1 MNGEDVLSFQRAE
14 GILERKLTQTSSIP
28 ISILANLN
36 RQGLHTLSLA
46 LLEEMATNVILTI
59 PPKEFGPCDSGSIFK
74 KEKKKKACI
83 FAFILFKNI
92 LKRKPN
98 N

>member
-74 KEKKKKACI
+74 KEKKKGLHLCLH
-83 FAFILFKNI
+83 FV
-92 LKRKPN
+92 
-98 N
+98 